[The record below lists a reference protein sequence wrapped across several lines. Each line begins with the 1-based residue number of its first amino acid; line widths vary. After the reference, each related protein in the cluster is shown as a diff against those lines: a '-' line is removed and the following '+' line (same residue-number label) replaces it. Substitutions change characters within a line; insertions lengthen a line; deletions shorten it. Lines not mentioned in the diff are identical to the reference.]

1 MAAYALFLV
10 CLEPVQ
16 DGEWSYEQQPSDVRA
31 KHSPDFIRSAQWAVM
46 IIKNFIQKINKS
58 TQ

>member
-1 MAAYALFLV
+1 MVLRAA
-10 CLEPVQ
+10 
-16 DGEWSYEQQPSDVRA
+16 PSDVRA